1 MRRQPARST
10 RTDTLFPYTTLFRA
24 AEVTR
29 TMPAGWQDVILVCR
43 KCSKRQ
49 GGGCGPQGGKPL
61 AKALRK
67 HLGVK
72 KGRKASVGIV
82 EVGCLGV
89 CPKDAV
95 TLVKIGRASCRE
107 RVCQYV

>member
-1 MRRQPARST
+1 MAAELT
-10 RTDTLFPYTTLFRA
+10 RTIPS
-24 AEVTR
+24 
-29 TMPAGWQDVILVCR
+29 GWQDVILVCR

-49 GGGCGPQGGKPL
+49 GGGFGPQGGKPL

-82 EVGCLGV
+82 EVRSEEHTSELQSLMRISYAVFCL
-89 CPKDAV
+89 KHKQH
-95 TLVKIGRASCRE
+95 TKSRTSIRSITKS
-107 RVCQYV
+107 

>member
-1 MRRQPARST
+1 MAAELT
-10 RTDTLFPYTTLFRA
+10 RTIPS
-24 AEVTR
+24 
-29 TMPAGWQDVILVCR
+29 GWQDVILVCR

-49 GGGCGPQGGKPL
+49 GGGFGPQGGKPL

-89 CPKDAV
+89 CPQDAV
-95 TLVKIGRASCRE
+95 TLVKARDSLRWRLVPPAANLHALAHALCWSGQEHSKE
-107 RVCQYV
+107 E

>member
-1 MRRQPARST
+1 MAAELT
-10 RTDTLFPYTTLFRA
+10 RTIPS
-24 AEVTR
+24 
-29 TMPAGWQDVILVCR
+29 GWQDVILVCH

-49 GGGCGPQGGKPL
+49 GGGFGPQGGKPL

-95 TLVKIGRASCRE
+95 TLVKASDSQRWRLVPPGANLE
-107 RVCQYV
+107 ALDRKSTRLNSSH